1 MSERSYTKAVEKELI
16 QAAQTAAVREAEK
29 RIKDIADI
37 AARWKKGRLAADA
50 ALESIRQTANAPA
63 ASWLSEADPGVP
75 VAHGISMGL
84 LTRKDLSAKA
94 WKAVEVLV
102 TLAEM

>member
-16 QAAQTAAVREAEK
+16 QAAQTAAVRESEK

-63 ASWLSEADPGVP
+63 ASWLWRKCKAAGSGRQPCWQSGQQGQSLGPGP
-75 VAHGISMGL
+75 V
-84 LTRKDLSAKA
+84 RKYRP
-94 WKAVEVLV
+94 AVQIP
-102 TLAEM
+102 